1 MIRAA
6 MVRNNA
12 RFLAP
17 VALAAVAVG
26 IYLIVHAN
34 VATTHTT
41 TMHTTSDT
49 VRRTH
54 TARHRPAAPRFY
66 TVRSGDTLSAI
77 AAKTKVPLSE
87 LTGLNPSLSPPY
99 SLHTGQRLRLRR

>member
-1 MIRAA
+1 
-6 MVRNNA
+6 MVRNSA

-54 TARHRPAAPRFY
+54 SVRHRRPARLYY
-66 TVRSGDTLSAI
+66 TVRSGDTLSEI
-77 AAKTKVPLSE
+77 AAKTKVPVSR
-87 LTGLNPSLSPPY
+87 LTALNPALSPPY
-99 SLHTGQRLRLRR
+99 SLQTGQRLRLRR